1 MMVPSDFTPVGNR
14 ARWAIVLLAAT
25 IVIDVI
31 AIGFD
36 VWDIATINSFL
47 DGRNLDIAPLLRSDH
62 RQTLIGRA
70 QLAAY
75 VVAAILF
82 IRWFHASY
90 RNLRSLGTPESRFKP
105 GWAIG
110 VWFVPILNLWRPK
123 QIADEIWNAGDPEV
137 PLMEGEEAPWL
148 ESTRVLTLWWSVWI
162 VSVFIGRA
170 VFHGVMNANT
180 LADVR
185 HSDKL
190 DIAGLV
196 ADGVAA
202 VLAILVIQHA
212 TRRQLNRAH
221 RVAASA

>member
-1 MMVPSDFTPVGNR
+1 MSEQAGSKQSRGGDLLPGSRHQVFATNADCNMMVPSDFTPVGSR

-31 AIGFD
+31 AIAFD
-36 VWDIATINSFL
+36 AWDIATINSFL

-70 QLAAY
+70 QLATF

-137 PLMEGEEAPWL
+137 PPTQGEEAPG
-148 ESTRVLTLWWSVWI
+148 SSRP
-162 VSVFIGRA
+162 
-170 VFHGVMNANT
+170 
-180 LADVR
+180 
-185 HSDKL
+185 
-190 DIAGLV
+190 
-196 ADGVAA
+196 
-202 VLAILVIQHA
+202 
-212 TRRQLNRAH
+212 
-221 RVAASA
+221 AS